1 MKLRT
6 LILFAILF
14 CCGITQATTY
24 PKLTLEAQAERA
36 EVIVRATIRAVQPE
50 ERNKRPWRV
59 YGLTVQQTWRG
70 DAAALPKLQAT
81 PSFAVL
87 GGDKLKLEGAPS
99 FKENEEW
106 ILFLYTKAYD
116 SPIVGFNQ
124 GAYRVQGENIFDS
137 AGNVVQLEANGKKT
151 PATRASFVAELERI
165 LGVTR

>member
-1 MKLRT
+1 MKTRAL
-6 LILFAILF
+6 LMLALMLCF
-14 CCGITQATTY
+14 GITQATTY
-24 PKLTLEAQAERA
+24 PKLSLEAQTERA

-50 ERNKRPWRV
+50 ERSKRPWRV

-70 DAAALPKLQAT
+70 DANTLPKLQAT

-87 GGDKLKLEGAPS
+87 GGEKLRLEGAPS

-124 GAYRVQGENIFDS
+124 GAYRIQGENIFDA

>member
-1 MKLRT
+1 MKTRALF
-6 LILFAILF
+6 LIALLL

-24 PKLTLEAQAERA
+24 PKLSLEAQAERA
-36 EVIVRATIRAVQPE
+36 DVIVRATVRAVQAE

-70 DAAALPKLQAT
+70 DANTLPKLQAT
-81 PSFAVL
+81 PSFAIL

-124 GAYRVQGENIFDS
+124 GAYRIQGENVFDV
-137 AGNVVQLEANGKKT
+137 AGKIVQLEADGKKT
-151 PATRASFVAELERI
+151 PATRASFIKELERI